1 MGMNAGGISLPVSG
15 AALLPAATPALG
27 RGQKAAR
34 EFEAQL
40 IGQMLGSMEKTFANL
55 PGQGEV
61 AGEDNFNDLGTQALA
76 QAIAAGGGFG
86 IAKLIGQH
94 LIGQHLISQHLGVA
108 EEKPEGALPAARKP
122 APDG

>member
-1 MGMNAGGISLPVSG
+1 MSMIAGEFSLSG
-15 AALLPAATPALG
+15 AAMLPAASPSLG
-27 RGQKAAR
+27 KGQKAAR

-61 AGEDNFNDLGTQALA
+61 AGEDNYNYLGTQALA
-76 QAIAAGGGFG
+76 SAIAAGGGLG

-94 LIGQHLISQHLGVA
+94 LGGA
-108 EEKPEGALPAARKP
+108 KENPEGALPAVRKP
-122 APDG
+122 ASAG